1 MSHAKEQSVPN
12 TFIQSYFPNNEKQ
25 RLAGGAES
33 SFSPEEAEKI
43 KSPQDEEAKEKEEGA
58 QG

>member
-25 RLAGGAES
+25 RLAGGAEN

-43 KSPQDEEAKEKEEGA
+43 KSPQDEEAKEKLY
-58 QG
+58 